1 MTDVAASPKVRGIQ
15 RTALAMLVLSGSINT
30 IDRAALSVANPLIR
44 EDMHLSIAQMG
55 LLLSAFLWA
64 YAFAQ
69 LPTGA
74 LIDRLGPRR
83 LLAIGLAVWS
93 TAQLVCGLVT
103 SAAQFAVARVLLGI
117 GEAPNFPAGGR
128 VVRDWF
134 HLRQRGMATGV
145 FNSASYI
152 GTGIA
157 APLLTLLMLSFGW
170 RWMFAIMGVLGLG
183 AAVLWYA
190 LYRDPD
196 QMALTAEENRY
207 RTAGDAPEKAGKVTF
222 AEWRALFRCR
232 TTWGMILG
240 YFGIIYVNWLFN
252 AWLPGYLEMAR
263 HMSIRMTGLVAAVPY
278 AFAVAGSL
286 SGGWLAD
293 KLMARGRSRGGE
305 PAISALH
312 RHGGEFAVRGRG
324 GDGGQQPDRGGV
336 PVRFDVLRDG
346 GDGECVGDGERDR
359 ARELHRVLGRD
370 AEFRRLLRRCAGA
383 DDHRVHRAGDGI
395 VRAGAAGGG
404 GDVRVRGAGVPD
416 DQGTDHAG
424 GSAAA
429 RGFGAGV
436 RRQGVPLK
444 SGRSAE
450 VGASR

>member
-293 KLMARGRSRGGE
+293 KLMARGWSRVASRQYPLCIAMAVNSLFVVAVAMVDSNLIAVACLCGSMFCGTVATASAWATVSVIAPANCTGSLGAMQNFGGYCGGALAPTITGFIVQE
-305 PAISALH
+305 TGSFVPA
-312 RHGGEFAVRGRG
+312 
-324 GDGGQQPDRGGV
+324 
-336 PVRFDVLRDG
+336 
-346 GDGECVGDGERDR
+346 
-359 ARELHRVLGRD
+359 
-370 AEFRRLLRRCAGA
+370 LL
-383 DDHRVHRAGDGI
+383 V
-395 VRAGAAGGG
+395 GAAMCVFAALAFLTIKEPITPE
-404 GDVRVRGAGVPD
+404 DLLPRGVL
-416 DQGTDHAG
+416 
-424 GSAAA
+424 A
-429 RGFGAGV
+429 RA
-436 RRQGVPLK
+436 
-444 SGRSAE
+444 
-450 VGASR
+450 